1 MNRIITRLFFATC
14 ALFISVASFSQVTIQ
29 IGTSTSVTGTT
40 TPSPVN
46 IYYRNSH
53 HQILYTK
60 AEINALGINGPQ
72 SLDLLE
78 FNVTGLPTYALP
90 NYTIKIKEYTGT
102 TLTAYDPGPFT
113 TIYNSASNM
122 PTIGWNPYTFTTPFI
137 WWDNSNLLIDICW
150 DFVPNYT
157 ATGTVQY
164 TTASN
169 KMMYFWSDN
178 VSACPTPTN
187 FSIRER
193 PNAKLRFTAL
203 PACTGTPTAGTA
215 SFIAGCPSMVQLSGN
230 TIANMSFQWQK
241 KGPCDPGWSDI
252 PGASSVNYFI
262 GSLAVAT
269 DFRAFVVCTNGSGS
283 DTSNVVNVA
292 SITPCYC
299 SLGAQ
304 YTAYNDISTVVVG
317 SLTNNSSCNGVATG
331 PGSAS
336 SLYNNYT
343 YLNPPVLLKGSAV
356 PFSVG
361 IADCSSFPFYDNGTA
376 IFIDYNQNGSFADP
390 GERVFGNTA
399 GVLGAN
405 VVSGTFTVPVTAAT
419 GITGMRIVNASN
431 VSGSNAPSCGSFDYG
446 ETEDYLVYIM
456 YAPDVT
462 GEGVYCSG
470 SNVTLTASAPG
481 FNNPQFLWVKP
492 DGSMVNSA
500 TLSFPNAQ
508 PTINGTYNAYVL
520 DYPCGSLGAPD
531 TLGPRIV
538 NVWVNQTPPEPTVGS
553 VLTYCQNAPFDSIY
567 YYGFN
572 LKWYDSATGVNYSTT
587 APVVNTGVTGSDT
600 FYVSQTVNGCESP
613 RKQVIINVV
622 PAVSAP
628 SVVSPVVYCEG
639 DPAVALIANGQNIL
653 WYSVPSGGAGT
664 PITPLPTT
672 NAQGTFTWYAS
683 QTINGCESARAP
695 VEVHVNYK
703 PAGLVLAPR
712 EYVCQYDTMTL
723 TYFGNADASAQY
735 IWTFDVGNTV
745 VNGSPTS
752 QGPLLVRFDS
762 AGVSRVKLQVN
773 NGGCIGPQ
781 TFVDISVKLSPKV
794 KIELQ
799 PDACK
804 GETVTLAIGFSTIG
818 IDHYT
823 WNFAGGNIIY
833 GSFSGGPYGIRWD
846 NAGTKVLTVV
856 ANNDACKSLVEM
868 DTIMIH
874 DAPNAHIINVS
885 KTDICTGDSVT
896 IQAAAAEGNS
906 YQWLP
911 AEFFGESHDA
921 RQTGIVDFTTQIVVN
936 VTSEFN
942 CKASDSVLITTHPC
956 CEIFMPNAFTPNQD
970 GHNDKFHIVHQGNHE
985 LRNFRIQNRWGATVF
1000 ETQDESAGWDGTY
1013 NNIPQDMGTYF
1024 FYVRYKCSDGQ
1035 IYEKKGELLLMR

>member
-1 MNRIITRLFFATC
+1 MDRIFTRFSLFLLFL
-14 ALFISVASFSQVTIQ
+14 ALGSVAYGQTYCTTGLYFFSCTSGDFIQSFSTT
-29 IGTSTSVTGTT
+29 GGSTNITNNNTGC
-40 TPSPVN
+40 
-46 IYYRNSH
+46 
-53 HQILYTK
+53 
-60 AEINALGINGPQ
+60 
-72 SLDLLE
+72 
-78 FNVTGLPTYALP
+78 
-90 NYTIKIKEYTGT
+90 
-102 TLTAYDPGPFT
+102 
-113 TIYNSASNM
+113 SN
-122 PTIGWNPYTFTTPFI
+122 
-137 WWDNSNLLIDICW
+137 
-150 DFVPNYT
+150 
-157 ATGTVQY
+157 
-164 TTASN
+164 TASN
-169 KMMYFWSDN
+169 YTYFSSMTH
-178 VSACPTPTN
+178 SAIQGTVVN
-187 FSIRER
+187 FSFTNNPTWSQGYKIWVDYNNNGSFMDPGEQVYASAGNIAAGSTVTGNFTVPITTVPGTLRMRIRC
-193 PNAKLRFTAL
+193 AFVTTAFTDCSNEDFGEVEDYNLFVIAAI
-203 PACTGTPTAGTA
+203 PCSGMPTAGTA
-215 SFIAGCPSMVQLSGN
+215 AITSNCPTTISLTGFTLEGN
-230 TIANMSFQWQK
+230 IVFQWQK
-241 KGPCDPGWSDI
+241 KTTCDTAWTDI
-252 PGASSVNYFI
+252 PGATNYNYSI
-262 GSLAVAT
+262 VSQSVAT
-269 DFRAFVVCTNGSGS
+269 DYRAIVTCTNTNQS
-283 DTSNVVNVA
+283 DISNTVNIVSA
-292 SITPCYC
+292 TPCYC
-299 SLGAQ
+299 SSTAQ
-304 YTAYNDISTVVVG
+304 FTNNEDIINVTVG
-317 SLTNNSSCNGVATG
+317 SLNNSSSCNTVAGG
-331 PGSAS
+331 PS
-336 SLYNNYT
+336 SVAGLYT
-343 YLNPPVLLKGSAV
+343 DFTSLTPQLVLLKGSTV
-356 PFSVG
+356 PFSVS
-361 IADCSSFPFYDNGTA
+361 ISACSGTFIFDNNGTA
-376 IFIDYNQNGSFADP
+376 VFIDFNQNGSFADP
-390 GERVFGNTA
+390 GERVFGNTV
-399 GVLGAN
+399 GVLGSN
-405 VVSGTFTVPVTAAT
+405 IVSGTFTVPVNAVT
-419 GITGMRIVNASN
+419 GTTGMRVVNMEGST
-431 VSGSNAPSCGSFDYG
+431 GSNLNVCGTYNYG

-462 GEGVYCSG
+462 GAGVYCSG
-470 SNVTLTASAPG
+470 QTVTLSASAPG
-481 FNNPQFLWVKP
+481 INNPHFLWTGPNGFV
-492 DGSMVNSA
+492 DTNAVVN
-500 TLSFPNAQ
+500 LPNAQ